1 MLADLEAG
9 VGTLLRVR
17 EGQADLALV
26 VTQPSAKSME
36 VARRALAI
44 AAARSIPAVLVA
56 NRVAGPD
63 DLDLIQDTLDP
74 QVPVVVVPDDRD
86 VARADEEGVAPID
99 AAPDSPAVRAIRAL
113 AEHVEAAS
121 GATGP

>member
-44 AAARSIPAVLVA
+44 AAARSIPTVLVA